1 MLDFV
6 RKNLDLVNSALDAM
20 PEKVLVLDHAG
31 HVVLTNA
38 AWRNLHQA
46 EPRRA
51 VAFGPGETLRSL
63 DILKLEDDD
72 TTAFLA
78 DLDRIVIGRA
88 ATCTHV
94 CRSSGAATARW
105 YRLHA
110 TRIHLGRWTGVVVT
124 MDDVSDAHRAKQAIR
139 RLSLRLNRVQQQE
152 RERIALELHN
162 STAQHLA
169 AASLNLAG
177 LRARVSL
184 SGRDAVVLDDI
195 ERSLQSALHEVQ
207 VMSFGLYPPRLDEGD
222 LNGTLERF
230 LRTYARQT
238 GIRTELHA
246 PPLDSLPLKLQQ
258 TLLRITQEALTN
270 VHRHAR
276 ASRASVHLRITR
288 ESVLLCVADDGKGMD
303 RISVTDVATAGTGIG
318 ISGMQARVDQFGGA
332 LRVKSRH
339 RRGTRILAQIPLPR
353 ARNGLRLRS
362 LLPSWLH
369 PGANRR
375 KRREARAISVK
386 AS

>member
-6 RKNLDLVNSALDAM
+6 RKNLDLLNAALDAM
-20 PEKVLVLDHAG
+20 PEKVLVLDHTG
-31 HVVLTNA
+31 RVVLTNA
-38 AWRNLHQA
+38 AWRSTCQA
-46 EPRRA
+46 EPRGA
-51 VAFGPGETLRSL
+51 AAFGPGETLRSL
-63 DILKLEDDD
+63 DLLNSADED
-72 TTAFLA
+72 TAAFLA
-78 DLDRIVIGRA
+78 DVDAVVIGRA
-88 ATCTHV
+88 AACTHV
-94 CRSSGAATARW
+94 CRSAGAGTARW

-124 MDDVSDAHRAKQAIR
+124 MDDVSDVHRAKQAIS
-139 RLSLRLNRVQQQE
+139 RLSLRLNRVRQQE
-152 RERIALELHN
+152 RERIALELHD

-195 ERSLQSALHEVQ
+195 ERSLQDALHEVQ
-207 VMSFGLYPPRLDEGD
+207 VMSFGLYPPRLDDGD
-222 LNGTLERF
+222 LNAALERF

-246 PPLDSLPLKLQQ
+246 PALDSLPPKLQQ

-270 VHRHAR
+270 VHRHAC
-276 ASRASVHLRITR
+276 ASRASVRLRITR
-288 ESVLLCVADDGKGMD
+288 ESVLLCVADNGKGMD
-303 RISVTDVATAGTGIG
+303 PISLADVATAGTGIG

-339 RRGTRILAQIPLPR
+339 RHGTRILAQVPLPR
-353 ARNGLRLRS
+353 TRNGSRLRA

-369 PGANRR
+369 AGTNRR
-375 KRREARAISVK
+375 KRRDARAFSAKV
-386 AS
+386 S